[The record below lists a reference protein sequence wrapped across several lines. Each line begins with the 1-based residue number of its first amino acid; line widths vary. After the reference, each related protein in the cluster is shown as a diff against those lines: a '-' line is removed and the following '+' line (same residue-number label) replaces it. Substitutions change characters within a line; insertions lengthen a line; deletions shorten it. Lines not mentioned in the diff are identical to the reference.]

1 MRDVKQDAHKQQFQM
16 LIRPLEKD
24 ATRVK
29 LVKQLLM
36 PRQRVSIAREVASSR
51 IPRQRSTVANPATR
65 ANTSGRGLRQ
75 HVRDVKQDAP
85 KQQFQTFTRPL
96 EKDATHAY
104 QEKQPS
110 VPVCLLVRIALWVKQ
125 LSIAARQNAKTASK
139 GSIQWRLVQNAKNA
153 KAVKLNHSQVKN
165 RA

>member
-1 MRDVKQDAHKQQFQM
+1 MRDVKQDAHKQQFQS
-16 LIRPLEKD
+16 IKRPL
-24 ATRVK
+24 
-29 LVKQLLM
+29 Q
-36 PRQRVSIAREVASSR
+36 
-51 IPRQRSTVANPATR
+51 
-65 ANTSGRGLRQ
+65 
-75 HVRDVKQDAP
+75 
-85 KQQFQTFTRPL
+85 
-96 EKDATHAY
+96 KDATHAY

>member
-1 MRDVKQDAHKQQFQM
+1 M

-36 PRQRVSIAREVASSR
+36 PRQLVRIAREVASSR
-51 IPRQRSTVANPATR
+51 IPRQRRTVANPATR

-75 HVRDVKQDAP
+75 HVRDVKQDAH
-85 KQQFQTFTRPL
+85 KQEFQMLIRPL
-96 EKDATHAY
+96 EKDATRV
-104 QEKQPS
+104 K
-110 VPVCLLVRIALWVKQ
+110 LVKQ